1 MWKYALPVEYNRLF
15 GTQSLHSS
23 KMSVL
28 DLGLTMGITKDSERV
43 PRRDELDTV
52 STPRSGQ
59 QATLLNLGRCL
70 AAQHISREHACQAGA
85 SQW

>member
-1 MWKYALPVEYNRLF
+1 
-15 GTQSLHSS
+15 
-23 KMSVL
+23 MSVL
-28 DLGLTMGITKDSERV
+28 DLGLTMGITKDSEQV

-85 SQW
+85 RQSPLPTVELLQLAPRLDPR